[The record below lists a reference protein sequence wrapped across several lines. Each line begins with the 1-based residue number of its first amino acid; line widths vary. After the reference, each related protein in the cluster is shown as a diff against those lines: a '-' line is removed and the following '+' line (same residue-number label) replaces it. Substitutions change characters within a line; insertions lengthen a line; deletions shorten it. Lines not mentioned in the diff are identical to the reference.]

1 MAVDLSRETQESVQP
16 PESPS
21 TMRPIMSKARGTE
34 HEHDH
39 EHEREH
45 GHESEEFGADLLVY
59 GTDEILKGTDTATL
73 VAFAALAYQQIKG
86 KGDPHQDFGCV
97 LLLLSVLACAIVHLS
112 IGNAYVGRAR
122 MILKR
127 THSGRRQQL
136 VRMASYGVA
145 WLAATFQFV
154 TLIGGLVL
162 ILLEKPPVTLVKY
175 LKLFVRF

>member
-1 MAVDLSRETQESVQP
+1 MAVDLSPETHEPDQAQEGP
-16 PESPS
+16 P
-21 TMRPIMSKARGTE
+21 TMRPVMSRGAAQQQQ
-34 HEHDH
+34 
-39 EHEREH
+39 
-45 GHESEEFGADLLVY
+45 HESEEFGADLLVY

-86 KGDPHQDFGCV
+86 KGEPHQDFGCV

-127 THSGRRQQL
+127 THVGRRSQL
-136 VRMASYGVA
+136 LRMASYWTA

-154 TLIGGLVL
+154 TLIVGL
-162 ILLEKPPVTLVKY
+162 ILILIDKPHAQVIKY
-175 LKLFVRF
+175 LRPFVKI

>member
-1 MAVDLSRETQESVQP
+1 MAVDLSRETQESDHL
-16 PESPS
+16 PESPPA
-21 TMRPIMSKARGTE
+21 MRPVTSRGAAP
-34 HEHDH
+34 
-39 EHEREH
+39 ER
-45 GHESEEFGADLLVY
+45 ESEEFGSDLLVY

-73 VAFAALAYQQIKG
+73 VAFAALAYQQIQG

-127 THSGRRQQL
+127 RVVSRRQQV

-145 WLAATFQFV
+145 WLAATCQFV
-154 TLIGGLVL
+154 TLIAGLIL
-162 ILLEKPPVTLVKY
+162 ILLDKPSAVLMKY
-175 LKLFVRF
+175 LKPFL